1 MAPAELRELKAQL
14 QELLNKGFIRPSAS
28 PWGAPV
34 LFVKKKDGSFRMC
47 IDYRQL
53 NKVTIKNKYPL
64 PRIDD
69 LFDQLQG
76 ACVFSKIDLRSGY
89 HQLKI
94 RNGCAKDCFS
104 NEVWALRIC
113 SDVLWSYEC
122 PCCVHELDE
131 RDF

>member
-14 QELLNKGFIRPSAS
+14 HELLSKGFIRPSAS

-53 NKVTIKNKYPL
+53 NKVTVKNKYPL

-76 ACVFSKIDLRSGY
+76 ACVFSKIDLRPGY

-94 RNGCAKDCFS
+94 RAT
-104 NEVWALRIC
+104 
-113 SDVLWSYEC
+113 DVPKLLF
-122 PCCVHELDE
+122 ELGMGITNL
-131 RDF
+131 

>member
-14 QELLNKGFIRPSAS
+14 QEFLSKGFIRPSAS

-53 NKVTIKNKYPL
+53 NKVIIKNKYPI

-94 RNGCAKDCFS
+94 RAM
-104 NEVWALRIC
+104 
-113 SDVLWSYEC
+113 DVLLGTRG
-122 PCCVHELDE
+122 V
-131 RDF
+131 